1 MSRNNQYFLKQKQI
15 LQNNISQKANELYI
29 KIYLMDKMNLIIKYI
44 YQKKMSLTL
53 KFISE

>member
-44 YQKKMSLTL
+44 YQKK
-53 KFISE
+53 